1 MDSKEIILLVALSF
15 LAIVSIA
22 SVSALDS
29 AGGDN
34 LTTATVGGYE
44 FNIPDGWVKNDSYE
58 TVNETVSSGG
68 GTFLVNAEGF
78 QKGENDIIYIHVT
91 DYCIE
96 NYVVNI
102 TKDHVRMMGMGEN
115 ATINGH
121 EGLLGQK
128 EFSDPSSDLKC
139 YVFYYDRGGDLVTVM
154 ATDES
159 LLEQVIPED

>member
-1 MDSKEIILLVALSF
+1 MDSRKIILVVALSV

-22 SVSALDS
+22 SVSALDL
-29 AGGDN
+29 GGDSE
-34 LTTATVGGYE
+34 TTTTVGGYE

-58 TVNETVSSGG
+58 LVNETVSSGG
-68 GTFLVNAEGF
+68 GIFLVNAEGF
-78 QKGENDIIYIHVT
+78 QKGNDDIIYIYVA

-96 NYVVNI
+96 NYTVNI
-102 TKDHVRMMGMGEN
+102 TKEHVQLMGMGDK

-128 EFSDPSSDLKC
+128 EFSDPNSDLNC
-139 YVFYYDRGGDLVTVM
+139 HIFYYEKGGDLVTVM

-159 LLEQVIPED
+159 LLEQVITED